1 MANTLNK
8 RKIVKFPMAFSIKNT
23 ITKLSKMFKL
33 IEKATMYLILMP
45 ISVLKDEAFAKS
57 YKFLKQICK
66 MY

>member
-1 MANTLNK
+1 M
-8 RKIVKFPMAFSIKNT
+8 
-23 ITKLSKMFKL
+23 TKLSKMFKL